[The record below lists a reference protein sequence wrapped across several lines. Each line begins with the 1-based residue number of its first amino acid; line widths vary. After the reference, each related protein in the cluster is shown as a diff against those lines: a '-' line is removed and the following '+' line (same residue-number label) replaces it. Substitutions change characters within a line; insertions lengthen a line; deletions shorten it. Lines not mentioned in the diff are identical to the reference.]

1 MCADLSQALCKI
13 AHRCCDVMKL
23 GWIWG
28 LEDIFISSCHQTYFF
43 KIYFFQMSAS
53 KTRVFLLDCC
63 ASFLCMK
70 RPGEEQVA
78 LTGPSTVQHRS
89 LVYELSED
97 APGPQATNDTMV
109 YPSISGLKSSQ
120 TTGVPGGRAGEDET
134 LLAKGPGSSAG
145 NIELELAK
153 LLDEV
158 HSIAKH
164 FRKQDVNMAMS
175 NDWKF
180 AALVIDRLCL
190 VAFSVITILCTIGIL
205 MSAPRFIGAFS
216 KNFN

>member
-1 MCADLSQALCKI
+1 
-13 AHRCCDVMKL
+13 
-23 GWIWG
+23 
-28 LEDIFISSCHQTYFF
+28 
-43 KIYFFQMSAS
+43 MSAS
-53 KTRVFLLDCC
+53 KTRVFLLEWC

-70 RPGEEQVA
+70 HPGEEQVA
-78 LTGPSTVQHRS
+78 LTGPSNVQHRS
-89 LVYELSED
+89 LAYELNED
-97 APGPQATNDTMV
+97 APGPQPTMV

-120 TTGVPGGRAGEDET
+120 TTGVPGGRAGEGET
-134 LLAKGPGSSAG
+134 LVAKGPGSSAG

-158 HSIAKH
+158 GSIAKH
-164 FRKQDVNMAMS
+164 FRKQDVNMAVS

-190 VAFSVITILCTIGIL
+190 LAFSVTTILCTIGIL
-205 MSAPRFIGAFS
+205 VSAPRFFGAFS

>member
-1 MCADLSQALCKI
+1 
-13 AHRCCDVMKL
+13 MKL
-23 GWIWG
+23 GWIWRFK
-28 LEDIFISSCHQTYFF
+28 EISNSSCHHLWVEAYIFL
-43 KIYFFQMSAS
+43 KIFFFQMSAS
-53 KTRVFLLDCC
+53 KTRVFLLDWC

-78 LTGPSTVQHRS
+78 LTGPFKVQHRS
-89 LVYELSED
+89 LAYEPNED
-97 APGPQATNDTMV
+97 TPGPQPTNDTMV
-109 YPSISGLKSSQ
+109 YPSISGLRSSQ

-190 VAFSVITILCTIGIL
+190 LVFSVITILCTISIL
-205 MSAPRFIGAFS
+205 MTAPRFLGA

>member
-1 MCADLSQALCKI
+1 
-13 AHRCCDVMKL
+13 MK
-23 GWIWG
+23 
-28 LEDIFISSCHQTYFF
+28 H
-43 KIYFFQMSAS
+43 
-53 KTRVFLLDCC
+53 
-63 ASFLCMK
+63 
-70 RPGEEQVA
+70 PGEEQVA
-78 LTGPSTVQHRS
+78 LTGPSKVQHRS
-89 LVYELSED
+89 LVYELNED
-97 APGPQATNDTMV
+97 PPGPQHTNDSMV

-134 LLAKGPGSSAG
+134 LLARGPGSSAG

-153 LLDEV
+153 LWDEV
-158 HSIAKH
+158 HSIATH

-205 MSAPRFIGAFS
+205 ISAPRFLGAFS
-216 KNFN
+216 KNVN